1 MGKHQPCTASNAL
14 INSHLLKKRQEY
26 LAGGYRWYKL
36 ESYKMSENQSTHVKS
51 SQFVIT
57 LCPTLPNS
65 YPRREV
71 KLSLPAVSTTSK
83 RCTAQ
88 VLGRNHHWMI
98 LAGFFLV
105 ERGWHTEPNQ
115 VNRSRIV
122 GFGMTRVP
130 MQRPSKTHSQSVTNQ
145 ATVNNS

>member
-1 MGKHQPCTASNAL
+1 VMERPEIIPICHNLMPNIAQLISKARGEAEPPSCLNNLQEMHGPSPGK
-14 INSHLLKKRQEY
+14 
-26 LAGGYRWYKL
+26 
-36 ESYKMSENQSTHVKS
+36 KS
-51 SQFVIT
+51 P
-57 LCPTLPNS
+57 LDD
-65 YPRREV
+65 
-71 KLSLPAVSTTSK
+71 
-83 RCTAQ
+83 
-88 VLGRNHHWMI
+88 LGC
-98 LAGFFLV
+98 FFLV